1 MNTGQTM
8 LTIVA
13 MMLLSTVILTVN
25 RGFLTTNT
33 TMSENRID
41 ILGVSL
47 ANSIIEDATSLAFD
61 ENTVSAS
68 ITSTASLTPSASLGI
83 DNSESASNPKS
94 FDDFDDY
101 NCYKSTPKLDTINVP
116 GSSASIF
123 FRTYCRVDYVNGN
136 SPDNVSTS
144 PTFHKRLSIKLF
156 SPGMTDTIRLS
167 TIYSY
172 WYLE

>member
-13 MMLLSTVILTVN
+13 MILLSTVILTVN
-25 RGFLTTNT
+25 RGFLTTDT
-33 TMSENRID
+33 TMNENRID

-47 ANSIIEDATSLAFD
+47 SNSIIEDATSLSFD
-61 ENTVSAS
+61 ESTVSAS
-68 ITSTASLTPSASLGI
+68 LTNTNSLTAPTALGI
-83 DNSESASNPKS
+83 ETGESASNPKS

-101 NCYKSTPKLDTINVP
+101 NCYRNSPKLDTINVP
-116 GSSASIF
+116 GSKALIL
-123 FRTYCRVDYVNGN
+123 FRTYCRVDYVSQNN
-136 SPDNVSTS
+136 PDNISTTK
-144 PTFHKRLSIKLF
+144 TFHKKLSIKLF
-156 SPGMTDTIRLS
+156 SPGMTDTIKLS